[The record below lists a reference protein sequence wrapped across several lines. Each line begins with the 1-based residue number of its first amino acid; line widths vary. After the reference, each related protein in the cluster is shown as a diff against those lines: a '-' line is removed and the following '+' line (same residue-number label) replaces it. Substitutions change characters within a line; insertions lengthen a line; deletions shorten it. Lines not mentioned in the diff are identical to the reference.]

1 MNHTLIKE
9 DDNETINRMRMFKY
23 IKRMLSNIFKP
34 WRKGQRALWYAQR
47 RQLKQIQSLHHIVN
61 EIQLSF
67 EGLNEAGTVKP
78 KRGRPRKKSS

>member
-1 MNHTLIKE
+1 MNMKTTNPEKE
-9 DDNETINRMRMFKY
+9 AILLKRIIRMF
-23 IKRMLSNIFKP
+23 SNIIKP
-34 WRKGQRALWYAQR
+34 WNKGQRALWYAQR

-67 EGLNEAGTVKP
+67 EGLNKAGTVKP